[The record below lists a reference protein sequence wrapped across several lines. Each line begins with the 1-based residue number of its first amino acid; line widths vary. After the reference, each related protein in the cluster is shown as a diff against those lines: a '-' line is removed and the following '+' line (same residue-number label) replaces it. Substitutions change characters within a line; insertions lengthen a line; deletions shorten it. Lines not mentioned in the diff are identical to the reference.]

1 MPTII
6 VFDNYAGGIGL
17 SERVYGMRNLIF
29 SDVHALIK
37 ACPCAAGCPSCV
49 GPMAEVGE
57 RGKQT
62 ALLLTE
68 RLMAL

>member
-1 MPTII
+1 
-6 VFDNYAGGIGL
+6 
-17 SERVYGMRNLIF
+17 MRSLIF
-29 SDVHALIK
+29 ADVHALI
-37 ACPCAAGCPSCV
+37 AGCPCEAGCPSCV
-49 GPMAEVGE
+49 GPRAEVGE

>member
-1 MPTII
+1 MLG
-6 VFDNYAGGIGL
+6 DAEGIEGL
-17 SERVYGMRNLIF
+17 QRREGE
-29 SDVHALIK
+29 
-37 ACPCAAGCPSCV
+37 V
-49 GPMAEVGE
+49 GHEAAEVGE